1 MSYCFI
7 IQWNPTI
14 VIKKCILNCGICLV
28 TGSVEAVA
36 TTSRSCCCLY
46 SSSSLYQC
54 KRSQWPH
61 YRNTNWKWQPVGV
74 VIPLI
79 PLFPYDLE
87 KLLAAV
93 PPLQTAVS
101 PALKLKQRKL
111 NVDNKGGYPALIVLW
126 GVGEGREGH
135 FFKVITAS
143 LHRDPSARLPRRLD
157 RPVCTCRRE
166 RVPGF
171 ITQAPLL
178 SWDINLTLCGVW
190 FHFPWVIFALRFL
203 LSVYM
208 SECSS
213 FWVSIWV
220 CDLSYCCNYKCWAL
234 GCCNLS
240 LFHVRLLS
248 KSAYQ

>member
-1 MSYCFI
+1 M
-7 IQWNPTI
+7 
-14 VIKKCILNCGICLV
+14 V

-87 KLLAAV
+87 KLLAAAS
-93 PPLQTAVS
+93 PLQTALS

-126 GVGEGREGH
+126 GVGWGEGH
-135 FFKVITAS
+135 FFIFFLLKVITAS
-143 LHRDPSARLPRRLD
+143 RHRDPSARLPRRLD

-166 RVPGF
+166 R
-171 ITQAPLL
+171 
-178 SWDINLTLCGVW
+178 
-190 FHFPWVIFALRFL
+190 PWVHYPGSLIVSRHQSDTLWGLVSFPMSHLCFEIFAQCLYERVQL
-203 LSVYM
+203 ILSEYM
-208 SECSS
+208 SL
-213 FWVSIWV
+213 WLVS
-220 CDLSYCCNYKCWAL
+220 
-234 GCCNLS
+234 
-240 LFHVRLLS
+240 LL
-248 KSAYQ
+248 QL